1 MLSAFR
7 KRRKELLQRICFL
20 EAGMLTWHGIQPKK
34 PCWQSSDSNF
44 LAVSIHSQAKESESR
59 VQTFG
64 DLYLAF
70 NAHPSRVLA
79 TIPEPPQNMTW
90 VRIADSSFPY
100 PDNFLLEGTHL
111 EFPSP
116 DGRYNFQPYSSVV
129 LEARPVTQWHD
140 PTGSAWFIWQN
151 LLQLVITV
159 SVTASKPTN
168 LQKDHLQLEATR
180 SIVHGRNLKGLQRKA
195 SAKRWEPGTT
205 TKCSRC

>member
-1 MLSAFR
+1 VFCASDFGLNF
-7 KRRKELLQRICFL
+7 
-20 EAGMLTWHGIQPKK
+20 
-34 PCWQSSDSNF
+34 QSKVYVSFAASKVVSLGYTSFGRTANKDNTGFWRHMYMCQVQQVSCPVKWFVECSNF

-59 VQTFG
+59 VQMFG

-70 NAHPSRVLA
+70 NAHPSLVLA

-116 DGRYNFQPYSSVV
+116 DGRYNFQPYSSVI

-140 PTGSAWFIWQN
+140 PTGSA
-151 LLQLVITV
+151 
-159 SVTASKPTN
+159 
-168 LQKDHLQLEATR
+168 
-180 SIVHGRNLKGLQRKA
+180 
-195 SAKRWEPGTT
+195 
-205 TKCSRC
+205 